1 MSTTTGYE
9 FWTVEAMPN
18 PYPIYRRLRD
28 EAPILEHEN
37 TWTLSRHRDVA
48 ALLPDRR
55 MSAVRG
61 QFQDFPEEE
70 RAQYQALIDVNRDM
84 ILFLDPTDHTRLRGL
99 VAQAFSARRIEGLRE
114 HIAELVDELLEPIE
128 PGQPWDLIDVLA
140 NPLPGLAIAEL
151 VGVPTSDQ
159 QKFTHWANEY
169 GEWLGGW
176 RPGEEVRYRANVA
189 AIELS
194 SYLRDLVNERRKQPQ
209 DDLLTGLIQ
218 AEDEGNRLN
227 EQEMISTV
235 FLLLFAGNE
244 TTTNLIGNGIL
255 TLLRHPEE
263 LQRLREN
270 PNLMRTATEEL
281 LRFDGP
287 VQLTT
292 RFAAETIEL
301 DGHRI
306 EPGDHIEFVLG
317 AANRDPEEFE
327 DPDRLDLG
335 RRPNRHIGFGHG
347 IHFCLGAP
355 LARAQG
361 QLAITILINRYPTL
375 ALADDNV
382 EWRHNP
388 ILRGLKGLRLVH

>member
-9 FWTVEAMPN
+9 FWTPEAMPD
-18 PYPIYRRLRD
+18 PYPIYRRLRK
-28 EAPILEHEN
+28 EAPILKHDN

-48 ALLPDRR
+48 ALLPDKR

-61 QFQDFPEEE
+61 QLEGLPDEE
-70 RAQYQALIDVNRDM
+70 RAKCQALIDVNRDM
-84 ILFLDPTDHTRLRGL
+84 ILFLDPADHTRLRSL
-99 VAQAFSARRIEGLRE
+99 VAQAFSARRIEGLRA
-114 HIAELVDELLEPIE
+114 HIVELVDQLLEDVE
-128 PGQPWDLIDVLA
+128 PGEPWDLIDVLA

-151 VGVPTSDQ
+151 VGVPTSEQ
-159 QKFTHWANEY
+159 EKFTHWANEY
-169 GEWLGGW
+169 GAWLGSFG
-176 RPGEEVRYRANVA
+176 PDEELRYRANAA

-194 SYLRDLVNERRKQPQ
+194 SYLRDLVKERRKQPQ

-218 AEDEGNRLN
+218 AEDEGNQLN

-263 LQRLREN
+263 LERLREN
-270 PNLMRTATEEL
+270 PNLMRTAIEEL

-292 RFAAETIEL
+292 RFAAEPIDL
-301 DGHRI
+301 DGYRI
-306 EPGDHIEFVLG
+306 EAGDHIEFVLG

-361 QLAITILINRYPTL
+361 QIAITTLINCYPTL
-375 ALADDNV
+375 VLADELI

>member
-9 FWTVEAMPN
+9 FWTPEAMPN
-18 PYPIYRRLRD
+18 PYPIYQRLRE
-28 EAPILEHEN
+28 EAPILKHEH

-48 ALLPDRR
+48 ALLPDKR

-61 QFQDFPEEE
+61 HLEGLPEEE
-70 RAQYQALIDVNRDM
+70 RAKFQALIDVNRDM

-114 HIAELVDELLEPIE
+114 HISELVDQLLEDIE
-128 PGQPWDLIDVLA
+128 PGEPWDLIEILA

-159 QKFTHWANEY
+159 EKFTHWANEY
-169 GEWLGGW
+169 GAWLGAFG
-176 RPGEEVRYRANVA
+176 PDEELRFRANVA

-194 SYLRDLVNERRKQPQ
+194 GYLRDLVQERRKQPQ

-255 TLLRHPEE
+255 TLLRHPVE
-263 LQRLREN
+263 LERLREN
-270 PNLMRTATEEL
+270 PNLMRTAIEEL

-292 RFAAETIEL
+292 RFAAEPIEL
-301 DGHRI
+301 DGHVI
-306 EPGDHIEFVLG
+306 QPGDHIEFVLG

-361 QLAITILINRYPTL
+361 QVAITTLINRYPTL
-375 ALADDNV
+375 ALADENIQ
-382 EWRHNP
+382 WRHNP
-388 ILRGLKGLRLVH
+388 ILRGLEGLRLVH